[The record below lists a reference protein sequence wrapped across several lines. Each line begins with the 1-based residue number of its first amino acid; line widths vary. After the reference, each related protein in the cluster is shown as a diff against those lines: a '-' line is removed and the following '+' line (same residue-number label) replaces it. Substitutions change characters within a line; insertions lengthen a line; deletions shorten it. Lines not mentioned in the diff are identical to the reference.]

1 MGVLRVFAGLFII
14 YGIGRIF
21 FELMFY
27 VQHQEVD
34 LPHTFLQIVAP
45 HAFLHIVGGVVLIAL
60 DKIVVTLF
68 VEIRDYSKNF
78 SKASGE
84 E

>member
-34 LPHTFLQIVAP
+34 LPH
-45 HAFLHIVGGVVLIAL
+45 AFLHIVGGVVLIAL
-60 DKIVVTLF
+60 DKIVVTLE
-68 VEIRDYSKNF
+68 EIRDYSKNF
-78 SKASGE
+78 SKANGE

>member
-34 LPHTFLQIVAP
+34 LPH
-45 HAFLHIVGGVVLIAL
+45 AFLHIVGGVVLIAL

-68 VEIRDYSKNF
+68 VEIGDYSKNF
-78 SKASGE
+78 SKANGE

>member
-1 MGVLRVFAGLFII
+1 MDVLRVFAGLFII

-34 LPHTFLQIVAP
+34 LPHTFLQIAVP
-45 HAFLHIVGGVVLIAL
+45 HGFLHIVGGVVLIAL
-60 DKIVVTLF
+60 DKIVVTLE
-68 VEIRDYSKNF
+68 EIRDYSKNF
-78 SKASGE
+78 SKANGE

>member
-1 MGVLRVFAGLFII
+1 MDVLRVFAGLFII

-34 LPHTFLQIVAP
+34 LPH
-45 HAFLHIVGGVVLIAL
+45 AFLHIVGGVVLIAL
-60 DKIVVTLF
+60 DKIVVTLE
-68 VEIRDYSKNF
+68 EIRDYSKNF
-78 SKASGE
+78 SKANGE